1 MFGADARSST
11 VVVVVGRFVVVVA
24 ASISVLSLS
33 AYVTAGNL
41 VSSNRPL
48 KPFQRTH
55 NCIHIIQREMT
66 ATHKHKHAHTHTVLT
81 ATFLGELWLTRCPSP
96 PLDFPS
102 PFIYTL
108 CILSGEAQI
117 HIVPDATNQDF
128 LGQPD
133 SYIKAAAPCRR
144 RLR

>member
-11 VVVVVGRFVVVVA
+11 VVVVVA

-41 VSSNRPL
+41 VSSTRPL

-55 NCIHIIQREMT
+55 NCIPIIQREMT
-66 ATHKHKHAHTHTVLT
+66 ATHKHKHAHRFNGHFSRRTL
-81 ATFLGELWLTRCPSP
+81 AEQMPARPSP
-96 PLDFPS
+96 PLDFLC

-108 CILSGEAQI
+108 CILSGEAQT

-133 SYIKAAAPCRR
+133 SYESGRHMLP
-144 RLR
+144 